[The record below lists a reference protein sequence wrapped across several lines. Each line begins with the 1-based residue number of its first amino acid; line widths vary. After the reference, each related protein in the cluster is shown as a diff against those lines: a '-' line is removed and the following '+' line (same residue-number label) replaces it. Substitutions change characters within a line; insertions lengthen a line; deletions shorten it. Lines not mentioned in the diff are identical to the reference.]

1 MKGKSVCSKSHVVKG
16 IQGNAEKIMLVLLVK
31 KDRQDL
37 AVNTQRIVKWKIN
50 YIYFVW
56 VQMEGNYEELETN
69 LLGSESS

>member
-1 MKGKSVCSKSHVVKG
+1 MVKG

-31 KDRQDL
+31 KGRQDL
-37 AVNTQRIVKWKIN
+37 AVNTQKIVKWKIN

-56 VQMEGNYEELETN
+56 VQMEGTYKELETS